1 MPSRALIVAVAVLVL
16 FVPVRSSAQEAANAE
31 RAPVGAKE
39 RPTLVGEA
47 MHWCIFNRPCNWA
60 SHATIALGVTY
71 GLSRL
76 DVPRGY
82 AAGAAALLFVGKEFR
97 DQAKWG
103 NVLGTSDSVGDM
115 LSGIAGAAMGYLLLR
130 EVSRPVELA
139 VTETGSMAIGVKV
152 ETR

>member
-1 MPSRALIVAVAVLVL
+1 MRPLIVAVAVLVL
-16 FVPVRSSAQEAANAE
+16 SVPVRSSAQERVRSE
-31 RAPVGAKE
+31 PAPSQATE

-47 MHWCIFNRPCNWA
+47 VHWCVFNRPCNWT
-60 SHATIALGVTY
+60 SHASIALGVTY

-103 NVLGTSDSVGDM
+103 NVLGTPDSMGDM
-115 LSGIAGAAMGYLLLR
+115 LSGIAGATVGYLLLR

-139 VTETGSMAIGVKV
+139 VTEEGSMAVGVRLG
-152 ETR
+152 TR

>member
-1 MPSRALIVAVAVLVL
+1 MVAFAVLVL
-16 FVPVRSSAQEAANAE
+16 FVPVRSSAQESANAE
-31 RAPVGAKE
+31 RVPAVAAE
-39 RPTLVGEA
+39 RPTMVGEA

-60 SHATIALGVTY
+60 GHATIALGVTY

-103 NVLGTSDSVGDM
+103 NVLGTPDSIGDM
-115 LSGIAGAAMGYLLLR
+115 LSGIAGATVGYLLLR
-130 EVSRPVELA
+130 DVSRPVELG
-139 VTETGSMAIGVKV
+139 VTETGSMAIGVRV

>member
-1 MPSRALIVAVAVLVL
+1 MAVAVLVL
-16 FVPVRSSAQEAANAE
+16 FAPVRSSAQERANAE
-31 RAPVGAKE
+31 RAPVTTE

-47 MHWCIFNRPCNWA
+47 MHWCIFNRPCNWM

-76 DVPRGY
+76 DVPSGY

-103 NVLGTSDSVGDM
+103 NVLGTPDSMGDM
-115 LSGIAGAAMGYLLLR
+115 LSGIAGATVGYLLLR
-130 EVSRPVELA
+130 DVSRPVELV
-139 VTETGSMAIGVKV
+139 VTETGSMAIGVRV